1 MGSLINGDE
10 TEQGSTNLKLEFLP
24 CLPDRK
30 TNTCTN
36 KTYNDTIK
44 WLNGAENQTALYQI
58 YNREDFV

>member
-10 TEQGSTNLKLEFLP
+10 TELGSINLKLEFLP
-24 CLPDRK
+24 CNNK

-36 KTYNDTIK
+36 QSYADTIK
-44 WLNGAENQTALYQI
+44 WLKDAVNETALYQI